1 MVYCHLTLL
10 TDESLLVMHQQWMP
24 LLESV
29 PPSMAQTFTLSVKCN
44 SRARMHLK
52 HPKNIIYLI
61 LCQDGKH
68 FFVQKIHCESFL
80 PKIYFVRF
88 VPAGQMKTE
97 KGEFK
102 TNIKNQNQKQGDSGP
117 GMSNPGGCGNN
128 DSLSPCILHEQSSEG
143 TKNRNLTLFKYRIWD
158 IKAGLI
164 LE

>member
-52 HPKNIIYLI
+52 HPPNIIYLI

-88 VPAGQMKTE
+88 VPAGQTKTE

-102 TNIKNQNQKQGDSGP
+102 KKLKIKIKNKEAVDLVCPTLEALVITTLLVHVFYMN
-117 GMSNPGGCGNN
+117 NPQRAQRIG
-128 DSLSPCILHEQSSEG
+128 ILHYLNTGFG
-143 TKNRNLTLFKYRIWD
+143 TSKP
-158 IKAGLI
+158 G
-164 LE
+164 